1 MYTATIILLL
11 GFEESNKMET
21 GSAKAMPITTDPL
34 CYRLSHPCRN
44 MWQTVD
50 CCDLT
55 DGCNISKEMHG
66 A

>member
-1 MYTATIILLL
+1 
-11 GFEESNKMET
+11 MET